1 MLEKSDPFSFIRKI
15 SGKVLLNAF
24 LLVAVLVIFFRFTDK
39 NSDRILLQNENY
51 IKSATVQTSR
61 RLNDMFTNAK
71 NSIETIAYL
80 YSQNLDSPQSGHR
93 NLKILT
99 GSGLGMFD
107 AVEFADR
114 NGISRDSGGKTTP
127 VAAAGISGKACR
139 AKPAWMSFLIHRST
153 MKIWW
158 FSTRLSGTGARLSGC
173 FTAISA
179 KG

>member
-114 NGISRDSGGKTTP
+114 NGISRDSGERRRRLP
-127 VAAAGISGKACR
+127 AAGISGKACR
-139 AKPAWMSFLIHRST
+139 AKPAWMSF
-153 MKIWW
+153 
-158 FSTRLSGTGARLSGC
+158 
-173 FTAISA
+173 
-179 KG
+179 